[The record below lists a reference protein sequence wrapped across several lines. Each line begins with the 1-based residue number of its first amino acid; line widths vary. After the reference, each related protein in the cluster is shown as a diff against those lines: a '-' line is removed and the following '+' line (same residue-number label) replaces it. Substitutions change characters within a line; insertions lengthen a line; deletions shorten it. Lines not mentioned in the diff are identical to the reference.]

1 MQLPPVNRIS
11 LEAYKDIDEWG
22 IRLIGQLN
30 DYLPTIYN
38 GLNKNI
44 TLEDNI
50 RSQQRIGVSYR
61 TAADYTTNGTF
72 TPITFPNQLKGG
84 VVAQHMELSKATR
97 NNNPYAPYPNPII
110 LGNWQDV
117 NGVITIY
124 KIFGLENNTQYT
136 FNFLI
141 F

>member
-1 MQLPPVNRIS
+1 
-11 LEAYKDIDEWG
+11 
-22 IRLIGQLN
+22 
-30 DYLPTIYN
+30 
-38 GLNKNI
+38 
-44 TLEDNI
+44 
-50 RSQQRIGVSYR
+50 
-61 TAADYTTNGTF
+61 
-72 TPITFPNQLKGG
+72 
-84 VVAQHMELSKATR
+84 
-97 NNNPYAPYPNPII
+97 